1 MIEYLYK
8 ESPIHSLHPL
18 TKLGFSAVIMIMA
31 MLFTHPLY
39 LLGIIALVM
48 ILSLVGKILKA
59 SVGYLITMAFFAAI
73 VLVLQ
78 CLFVNKGRVYF
89 TLIPA
94 GWPLVGGWLP
104 VSRGGLLFG
113 TAMALR
119 VMAIVSMFP
128 LIITTTQPRDI
139 VMSLVETLRV
149 PYDYAFMFTTALR
162 FIPVIISEVT
172 IIYQAQLS
180 RAYAVEGWNP
190 IKKIKAFAPIAF
202 PIVFIAIEKA
212 DRLGLSM
219 ELRGYNSGARS
230 HLRKLAVSSLD
241 WFFLVSMILL
251 LSLTVWMRILGMGRI
266 LM

>member
-8 ESPIHSLHPL
+8 ESPIHRLHPL
-18 TKLGFSAVIMIMA
+18 SKLGFAAVIMIMA

-39 LLGIIALVM
+39 LLGVIALVM
-48 ILSLVGKILKA
+48 ILSLVGKILKDSA
-59 SVGYLITMAFFAAI
+59 GYLITMAFFAAI
-73 VLVLQ
+73 VLILQ
-78 CLFVNKGRVYF
+78 CLFVNKGHVYF
-89 TLIPA
+89 TVIPR
-94 GWPLVGGWLP
+94 GWPLAGGWLP
-104 VSRGGLLFG
+104 VSHGGLLFG

-119 VMAIVSMFP
+119 VMAIVSVFP
-128 LIITTTQPRDI
+128 LIITTTQPRDM
-139 VMSLVETLRV
+139 VMSLVETLKV
-149 PYDYAFMFTTALR
+149 PDDYAFMFTTAFR

-219 ELRGYNSGARS
+219 ELRGYSSGTRT
-230 HLRKLAVSSLD
+230 HLRKLAVTPLD
-241 WFFLVSMILL
+241 WLFLGCMILL
-251 LSLTVWMRILGMGRI
+251 LSLTIWMRTQGIGKILT
-266 LM
+266 

>member
-8 ESPIHSLHPL
+8 DSPIHRLHPL
-18 TKLGFSAVIMIMA
+18 TKLGFAAAVMIMA

-39 LLGIIALVM
+39 LLTIIALVM
-48 ILSLVGKILKA
+48 ILSFIGKILKA
-59 SVGYLITMAFFAAI
+59 SVGYLVTMAFFAAI

-78 CLFVNKGRVYF
+78 CLFVNKGHVYF

-119 VMAIVSMFP
+119 VMAIVSVFP

-139 VMSLVETLRV
+139 VMSLVETLKV

-172 IIYQAQLS
+172 MIYQAQLS

-190 IKKIKAFAPIAF
+190 FKKIKAFAPIAF

-219 ELRGYNSGARS
+219 ELRGYGSGKRT
-230 HLRKLAVSSLD
+230 HLRKLAVTPLD
-241 WFFLVSMILL
+241 WLFLVSMILV
-251 LSLTVWMRILGMGRI
+251 LSLAIWMRVQGMGKV

>member
-8 ESPIHSLHPL
+8 ESPIHRLHPL
-18 TKLGFSAVIMIMA
+18 TKLGFAAVIMIMA

-39 LLGIIALVM
+39 LLAVIAVVM
-48 ILSLVGKILKA
+48 ILSLVGKILKE
-59 SVGYLITMAFFAAI
+59 SVAYLITMAFFAAI
-73 VLVLQ
+73 VLILQ
-78 CLFVNKGRVYF
+78 CLFVNKGYVYF
-89 TLIPA
+89 TLIPT

-104 VSRGGLLFG
+104 VSHGGLLFG

-119 VMAIVSMFP
+119 VMAIVSVFP

-139 VMSLVETLRV
+139 VMSLVETLKV

-162 FIPVIISEVT
+162 FIPVIINEVT

-219 ELRGYNSGARS
+219 ELRGYSSGKRT
-230 HLRKLAVSSLD
+230 HLRKLAVTSVD
-241 WFFLVSMILL
+241 WLFLVSMILL
-251 LSLTVWMRILGMGRI
+251 LSITIWMRIRGMGKI

>member
-8 ESPIHSLHPL
+8 ESLIHRLHPL
-18 TKLGFSAVIMIMA
+18 TKLAFAAVIMVMA
-31 MLFTHPLY
+31 MLYTDPLY
-39 LLGIIALVM
+39 LLGVIVLVM
-48 ILSLVGKILKA
+48 ILSFVGKILRE
-59 SVGYLITMAFFAAI
+59 SLSYLIAMAFFAAI
-73 VLVLQ
+73 VFVLQ
-78 CLFVNKGRVYF
+78 CLFVNKGHVYF
-89 TLIPA
+89 TLFPA

-119 VMAIVSMFP
+119 VMAIVSVFP

-139 VMSLVETLRV
+139 VMSLVETLKI

-162 FIPVIISEVT
+162 FIPVIIGEVT

-180 RAYAVEGWNP
+180 RAHAVEGWNP
-190 IKKIKAFAPIAF
+190 IKKIRAFAPIAF

-219 ELRGYNSGARS
+219 ELRGYSSTKRT
-230 HLRKLAVSSLD
+230 HLRKLAVTSLD
-241 WFFLVSMILL
+241 WLFVLFMIVLL
-251 LSLTVWMRILGMGRI
+251 ALTIWMRSKGMGKI
-266 LM
+266 PI